1 MLQHAA
7 PITTVDQL
15 VTSLKQGPGGR
26 GYLEVL
32 ERIRIPEEEF
42 IPFCR
47 WNHKHYT
54 RTCIARTPEF
64 ELLLMCYE
72 PGQRTSIHDHATE
85 EAWVRPVSGAVI
97 EERFEA
103 VADGPLR
110 KVSSAKLDPGSFS
123 YLHSGHSIHRYVN
136 PASGRSI
143 TLNLYA
149 RPLQSWKVYDERSG
163 AQRSERIEG
172 EDG

>member
-1 MLQHAA
+1 MSQHAA
-7 PITTVDQL
+7 LITTVDQL

-47 WNHKHYT
+47 WNDKHYT
-54 RTCIARTPEF
+54 RNCITRTPEF
-64 ELLLMCYE
+64 ELLLLCYE

-85 EAWVRPVSGAVI
+85 EAWMQPVTGAVI
-97 EERFEA
+97 EERYEA
-103 VADGPLR
+103 FADGPLR

-136 PASGRSI
+136 LSSGRSI

-163 AQRSERIEG
+163 MPRSERIDG